1 LTNQAKATFGLA
13 VTAVVFIIIVAVFMC
28 YVVSSLNS
36 LYSKVTS
43 SEKVDETPS
52 TIPAVVSYTKPKA
65 SSGPVTVSAEDNA
78 EGSSIESSK
87 AESIGVQPIGG
98 GSVSLSLAGAGLP
111 PLHSKLAHL
120 LGLVVSAVIA
130 LCVGIVLADGTSVV
144 KLRHPSELP
153 QITARA
159 YWDQGLKYRID
170 ELLGPTYGI
179 GLHHDQSGFVWTE
192 VHAGSTLQEL
202 IEDLGVPAVIAAVP
216 SVIETDDLKHPVPF
230 LRCDALTMA
239 GLAACTFGFI
249 AETVAVLMLIFHAVN
264 LGGMASSRIAKPLAA
279 VVWLV
284 LGAGF
289 LIVILL
295 AIGIYTMRCECHNDF
310 IPYIMIQEHFNYN
323 YGFAFAITGFG
334 ASVLM
339 FFVTLFITGMKDS
352 IGESTLSSPLCSIG
366 KVLGSCFV
374 TAAFG
379 MMCALAVMASNNDFA
394 PPAEVDPNFNP
405 CEGQQPF
412 HAGPN
417 DGYFSNVNCFR
428 DAVTQTLEQAGG
440 NVTRGYVG
448 GMDAGPRR
456 PITKPYSQVGLCPVN
471 VHWHLGAEHLSVGQ
485 YDRYGTGPNSSSSG
499 SSSGSYGRQLAAGER
514 LGNRCHHYRP
524 NVSKFTT
531 PFNWKF
537 CTGMQVGETYEVHWP
552 HSAAGACGTQ
562 WQMQS
567 PFYDGVF
574 CRDGIITI
582 APLNTY
588 QKIGVQSQT
597 FVVVNDEAYYQPNL
611 FQGMLTHGQ
620 HGLDMAM
627 YTGSTTGTSRNNA
640 VCSRYTP
647 ITWQVDRK
655 CHLVSASSFDKMC
668 QDMLNNRDD
677 MSMDIYPH
685 GSREVVAHALTA
697 NNQVDG

>member
-1 LTNQAKATFGLA
+1 
-13 VTAVVFIIIVAVFMC
+13 M
-28 YVVSSLNS
+28 
-36 LYSKVTS
+36 
-43 SEKVDETPS
+43 
-52 TIPAVVSYTKPKA
+52 
-65 SSGPVTVSAEDNA
+65 
-78 EGSSIESSK
+78 
-87 AESIGVQPIGG
+87 SIGVQPIGG
-98 GSVSLSLAGAGLP
+98 GSVSLSLAAAGL

-159 YWDQGLKYRID
+159 YWNQGLKYRID

-216 SVIETDDLKHPVPF
+216 SVIETDGTHTLPPLHTSNTSTAPLPYARPSPVLLQARSRVCSPHLPRSQHPDLKHPVPF

-310 IPYIMIQEHFNYN
+310 IPYIVIQEHFNYN

-339 FFVTLFITGMKDS
+339 FFVTLFITGTKDS
-352 IGESTLSSPLCSIG
+352 TGESTLSSPLCSIG
-366 KVLGSCFV
+366 KVLGSCFMM
-374 TAAFG
+374 AAFG

-456 PITKPYSQVGLCPVN
+456 PITQPYSQVGLCPVN

-485 YDRYGTGPNSSSSG
+485 YDEYGTGPPTTNSSGSGSGSGSGLSSGSG
-499 SSSGSYGRQLAAGER
+499 SSSGGRRQLAAGER
-514 LGNRCHHYRP
+514 RGGRCHYYRNTDP
-524 NVSKFTT
+524 KFTT
-531 PFNWKF
+531 PYNWHY
-537 CTGMQVGETYEVHWP
+537 CTNMKVGETYEVHWP

-611 FQGMLTHGQ
+611 FRGMLTHGQ

-627 YTGSTTGTSRNNA
+627 YTGSTTGTSRNNQ

-685 GSREVVAHALTA
+685 GAREVVAHALTA

>member
-1 LTNQAKATFGLA
+1 
-13 VTAVVFIIIVAVFMC
+13 M
-28 YVVSSLNS
+28 
-36 LYSKVTS
+36 
-43 SEKVDETPS
+43 
-52 TIPAVVSYTKPKA
+52 
-65 SSGPVTVSAEDNA
+65 
-78 EGSSIESSK
+78 
-87 AESIGVQPIGG
+87 SIGVQPIGG
-98 GSVSLSLAGAGLP
+98 GSVSLSLAAAGL

-159 YWDQGLKYRID
+159 YWNQGLKYRID

-216 SVIETDDLKHPVPF
+216 SVIETDGTHTLPPLHTSTAPLPYARPSPVLLQARSRVCSPHLPRSQHPDLKHPVPF

-310 IPYIMIQEHFNYN
+310 IPYIVIQEHFNYN

-352 IGESTLSSPLCSIG
+352 TGESTLSSPLCSIG
-366 KVLGSCFV
+366 KVLGSCFMM
-374 TAAFG
+374 AAFG
-379 MMCALAVMASNNDFA
+379 MMCALAIMASNNDFA
-394 PPAEVDPNFNP
+394 PPAEVDPNLNP

-456 PITKPYSQVGLCPVN
+456 PITQPYSQVGLCPVN

-485 YDRYGTGPNSSSSG
+485 YDEYGTGPPTTNSSGSGSSSSG
-499 SSSGSYGRQLAAGER
+499 RRQLAAGER
-514 LGNRCHHYRP
+514 RGGRCHYYRNTDP
-524 NVSKFTT
+524 KFTT
-531 PFNWKF
+531 PYNWRF
-537 CTGMQVGETYEVHWP
+537 CTNMKVGETYEVHWP

-611 FQGMLTHGQ
+611 FRGMLTHGQ

-627 YTGSTTGTSRNNA
+627 YTGSTTGTSRDNQ

-685 GSREVVAHALTA
+685 GAREVAAHALTA

>member
-1 LTNQAKATFGLA
+1 
-13 VTAVVFIIIVAVFMC
+13 M
-28 YVVSSLNS
+28 
-36 LYSKVTS
+36 
-43 SEKVDETPS
+43 
-52 TIPAVVSYTKPKA
+52 
-65 SSGPVTVSAEDNA
+65 
-78 EGSSIESSK
+78 
-87 AESIGVQPIGG
+87 SIGVQPIGG
-98 GSVSLSLAGAGLP
+98 GSVSLSLAAAGL

-159 YWDQGLKYRID
+159 YWNQGLKYRID

-179 GLHHDQSGFVWTE
+179 GLHHDQSGFVWSE

-216 SVIETDDLKHPVPF
+216 SVIETDGTHTLPPLHTSTAPLPYARPSPVLLQARSRVCSPHLPRSQHPDLKHPVPF

-310 IPYIMIQEHFNYN
+310 IPYIVIQEHFNYN

-352 IGESTLSSPLCSIG
+352 TGESTLSSPLCSIG
-366 KVLGSCFV
+366 KVLGSCFMM
-374 TAAFG
+374 AAFG

-394 PPAEVDPNFNP
+394 PPAVVDPNLNP

-456 PITKPYSQVGLCPVN
+456 PITQPYSQVGLCPVN

-485 YDRYGTGPNSSSSG
+485 YDEYGTGPPTTNSSGSGSSSSG
-499 SSSGSYGRQLAAGER
+499 RRQLAAGER
-514 LGNRCHHYRP
+514 RGGRCHYYRNTDP
-524 NVSKFTT
+524 KFTT
-531 PFNWKF
+531 PYNWHY
-537 CTGMQVGETYEVHWP
+537 CTNMKVGETYEVHWP

-611 FQGMLTHGQ
+611 FRGMLTHGQ

-627 YTGSTTGTSRNNA
+627 YTGSTTGTSRDNQ

-685 GSREVVAHALTA
+685 GAREVVAHALTA

>member
-1 LTNQAKATFGLA
+1 
-13 VTAVVFIIIVAVFMC
+13 M
-28 YVVSSLNS
+28 
-36 LYSKVTS
+36 
-43 SEKVDETPS
+43 
-52 TIPAVVSYTKPKA
+52 
-65 SSGPVTVSAEDNA
+65 
-78 EGSSIESSK
+78 
-87 AESIGVQPIGG
+87 SIGVQPIGG
-98 GSVSLSLAGAGLP
+98 GSVSLSLAAAGL

-159 YWDQGLKYRID
+159 YWNQGLKYRID

-216 SVIETDDLKHPVPF
+216 SVIETDGTHTLPPLHTSTAPLPYARPSPVLLQARSRVCSPHLPRSHHPDLKHPVPF

-310 IPYIMIQEHFNYN
+310 IPYIVIQEHFNYN

-352 IGESTLSSPLCSIG
+352 TGESTLSSPLCSIG
-366 KVLGSCFV
+366 KVLGSCFMM
-374 TAAFG
+374 AAFG
-379 MMCALAVMASNNDFA
+379 MMCALAIMASNNDFA
-394 PPAEVDPNFNP
+394 PPAEVDPNLNP

-456 PITKPYSQVGLCPVN
+456 PITQPYSQVGLCPVN

-485 YDRYGTGPNSSSSG
+485 YDEYGTGPPTTNSSGSGSSSSG
-499 SSSGSYGRQLAAGER
+499 RRQLAAGER
-514 LGNRCHHYRP
+514 RGGRCHYYRNTDP
-524 NVSKFTT
+524 KFTT
-531 PFNWKF
+531 PYNWRF
-537 CTGMQVGETYEVHWP
+537 CTNMKVGETYEVHWP

-611 FQGMLTHGQ
+611 FRGMLTHGQ
-620 HGLDMAM
+620 HGLDMAI
-627 YTGSTTGTSRNNA
+627 YTGSTTGTSRNNQ

-685 GSREVVAHALTA
+685 GAREVVAHALTA

>member
-1 LTNQAKATFGLA
+1 
-13 VTAVVFIIIVAVFMC
+13 M
-28 YVVSSLNS
+28 
-36 LYSKVTS
+36 
-43 SEKVDETPS
+43 
-52 TIPAVVSYTKPKA
+52 
-65 SSGPVTVSAEDNA
+65 
-78 EGSSIESSK
+78 
-87 AESIGVQPIGG
+87 SIGVQPIGG
-98 GSVSLSLAGAGLP
+98 GSVSLSLAAAGL

-159 YWDQGLKYRID
+159 YWNQGLKYRID

-216 SVIETDDLKHPVPF
+216 SVIETDGTHTLPPLHTSTAPLPYARPSPVLLQARSRVCSPHLPRSQHPDLKHPVPF

-310 IPYIMIQEHFNYN
+310 IPYIVIQEHFNYN

-339 FFVTLFITGMKDS
+339 FFVTLFITGTKDS
-352 IGESTLSSPLCSIG
+352 TGESTLSSPLCSIG
-366 KVLGSCFV
+366 KVLGSCFMM
-374 TAAFG
+374 AAFG

-394 PPAEVDPNFNP
+394 PPAVVDPNLNP

-456 PITKPYSQVGLCPVN
+456 PITQPYSQVGLCPVN

-485 YDRYGTGPNSSSSG
+485 YDEYGTGPPTTNSSGSGSSSSG
-499 SSSGSYGRQLAAGER
+499 RRQLAVGER
-514 LGNRCHHYRP
+514 RGGRCHYYRNTDP
-524 NVSKFTT
+524 KFTT
-531 PFNWKF
+531 PYNWRF
-537 CTGMQVGETYEVHWP
+537 CTNMKVGETYEVHWP

-611 FQGMLTHGQ
+611 FKGMLTHGQ

-627 YTGSTTGTSRNNA
+627 YTGSTTGTSRNNQ

-685 GSREVVAHALTA
+685 GAREVVAHALTA

>member
-1 LTNQAKATFGLA
+1 
-13 VTAVVFIIIVAVFMC
+13 M
-28 YVVSSLNS
+28 
-36 LYSKVTS
+36 
-43 SEKVDETPS
+43 
-52 TIPAVVSYTKPKA
+52 
-65 SSGPVTVSAEDNA
+65 
-78 EGSSIESSK
+78 
-87 AESIGVQPIGG
+87 SIGVQPIGG
-98 GSVSLSLAGAGLP
+98 GSVSLSLAAAGL

-159 YWDQGLKYRID
+159 YWNQGLKYRID

-216 SVIETDDLKHPVPF
+216 SVIETDGTHTLPPLHTSNTSTAPLPYARPSPVLLQARSRVCSPHLPRSQHPDLKHPVPF

-310 IPYIMIQEHFNYN
+310 IPYIVIQEHFNYN

-339 FFVTLFITGMKDS
+339 FFVTLFITGTKDS
-352 IGESTLSSPLCSIG
+352 TGESTLSSPLCSIG
-366 KVLGSCFV
+366 KVLGSCFMM
-374 TAAFG
+374 AAFG

-394 PPAEVDPNFNP
+394 PPAEVDPNLNP

-456 PITKPYSQVGLCPVN
+456 PITQPYSQVGLCPVN

-485 YDRYGTGPNSSSSG
+485 YDEYGTGPPTTNSSGSGSGSGLSSGSG
-499 SSSGSYGRQLAAGER
+499 SSSGGRRQLAAGER
-514 LGNRCHHYRP
+514 RGGRCHYYRNTDP
-524 NVSKFTT
+524 KFTT
-531 PFNWKF
+531 PYNWHY
-537 CTGMQVGETYEVHWP
+537 CTNMKVGETYEVHWP

-611 FQGMLTHGQ
+611 FRGMLTHGQ

-627 YTGSTTGTSRNNA
+627 YTGSTTGTSRDNQ
-640 VCSRYTP
+640 VCSRFTP

-685 GSREVVAHALTA
+685 GAREVVAHALTA

>member
-1 LTNQAKATFGLA
+1 
-13 VTAVVFIIIVAVFMC
+13 M
-28 YVVSSLNS
+28 
-36 LYSKVTS
+36 
-43 SEKVDETPS
+43 
-52 TIPAVVSYTKPKA
+52 
-65 SSGPVTVSAEDNA
+65 
-78 EGSSIESSK
+78 
-87 AESIGVQPIGG
+87 SIGVQPIGG
-98 GSVSLSLAGAGLP
+98 GSVSLSLAAAGL

-159 YWDQGLKYRID
+159 YWNQGLKYRID

-216 SVIETDDLKHPVPF
+216 SVIETDGTHTLPPLHTSNTSTAPLPYARPSPVLLQARSRVCSPHLPRSQHPDLKHPVPF

-310 IPYIMIQEHFNYN
+310 IPYIVIQEHFNYN

-352 IGESTLSSPLCSIG
+352 TGESTLSSPLCSIG
-366 KVLGSCFV
+366 KVLGSCFMM
-374 TAAFG
+374 AAFG
-379 MMCALAVMASNNDFA
+379 MMCALAIMASNNDFA
-394 PPAEVDPNFNP
+394 PPAEVDPNLNP

-456 PITKPYSQVGLCPVN
+456 PITQPYSQVGLCPVN

-485 YDRYGTGPNSSSSG
+485 YDEYGTGPPTTNSSGSGSSSSG
-499 SSSGSYGRQLAAGER
+499 RRQLAAGER
-514 LGNRCHHYRP
+514 RGGRCHYYRNTDP
-524 NVSKFTT
+524 KFTT
-531 PFNWKF
+531 PYNWRF
-537 CTGMQVGETYEVHWP
+537 CTNMKVGETYEVHWP

-611 FQGMLTHGQ
+611 FRGMLTHGQ

-627 YTGSTTGTSRNNA
+627 YTGSTTGTSRDNQ
-640 VCSRYTP
+640 VCSRFTP

-685 GSREVVAHALTA
+685 GAREVVAHALTA

>member
-1 LTNQAKATFGLA
+1 
-13 VTAVVFIIIVAVFMC
+13 M
-28 YVVSSLNS
+28 
-36 LYSKVTS
+36 
-43 SEKVDETPS
+43 
-52 TIPAVVSYTKPKA
+52 
-65 SSGPVTVSAEDNA
+65 
-78 EGSSIESSK
+78 
-87 AESIGVQPIGG
+87 SIGVQPIGG
-98 GSVSLSLAGAGLP
+98 GSVSLSLAAAGL

-159 YWDQGLKYRID
+159 YWNQGLKYRID

-216 SVIETDDLKHPVPF
+216 SVIETDGTHTLPPLHTSTAPLPYARPSPVLLQARSRVCSPHLPRSQHPDLKHPVPF

-310 IPYIMIQEHFNYN
+310 IPYIVIQEHFNYN

-352 IGESTLSSPLCSIG
+352 TGESTLSSPLCSIG
-366 KVLGSCFV
+366 KVLGSCFMM
-374 TAAFG
+374 AAFG

-456 PITKPYSQVGLCPVN
+456 PITQPDSQVGLCPVN

-485 YDRYGTGPNSSSSG
+485 YDEYGTGPPPTNSSGSGSSSSG
-499 SSSGSYGRQLAAGER
+499 RRQLAAGER
-514 LGNRCHHYRP
+514 RGGRCHYYRNTDP
-524 NVSKFTT
+524 KVTT
-531 PFNWKF
+531 PYNWHY
-537 CTGMQVGETYEVHWP
+537 CTNMKVGETYEVHWP

-611 FQGMLTHGQ
+611 FRGMLTHGQ

-627 YTGSTTGTSRNNA
+627 YTGSTTGTSRNNQ

-685 GSREVVAHALTA
+685 GAREVVAHALTA

>member
-1 LTNQAKATFGLA
+1 
-13 VTAVVFIIIVAVFMC
+13 M
-28 YVVSSLNS
+28 
-36 LYSKVTS
+36 
-43 SEKVDETPS
+43 
-52 TIPAVVSYTKPKA
+52 
-65 SSGPVTVSAEDNA
+65 
-78 EGSSIESSK
+78 
-87 AESIGVQPIGG
+87 SIGVQPIGG
-98 GSVSLSLAGAGLP
+98 GSVSLSLAAAGL

-159 YWDQGLKYRID
+159 YWNQGLKYRID

-216 SVIETDDLKHPVPF
+216 SVIETDGTHTLPPLHTSTAPLPYARPSPVLLQARSRVCSPHLPRSQHPDLKHPVPF

-310 IPYIMIQEHFNYN
+310 IPYIVIQEHFNYN

-352 IGESTLSSPLCSIG
+352 TGESTLSSPLCSIG
-366 KVLGSCFV
+366 KVLGSCFMM
-374 TAAFG
+374 AAFG
-379 MMCALAVMASNNDFA
+379 MMCALAIMASNNDFA
-394 PPAEVDPNFNP
+394 PPAEVDPNLNP

-456 PITKPYSQVGLCPVN
+456 PITQPYSQVGLCPVN

-485 YDRYGTGPNSSSSG
+485 YDEYGTGPPTTNSSGSGSGSGLSSGSG
-499 SSSGSYGRQLAAGER
+499 SSSGGRRQLAAGER
-514 LGNRCHHYRP
+514 RGGRCHYYRNTDP
-524 NVSKFTT
+524 KFTT
-531 PFNWKF
+531 PYNWHY
-537 CTGMQVGETYEVHWP
+537 CTNMKVGETYEVHWP

-611 FQGMLTHGQ
+611 FRGMLTHGQ
-620 HGLDMAM
+620 HGLDMAI
-627 YTGSTTGTSRNNA
+627 YTGSTTGTSRNNQ

-685 GSREVVAHALTA
+685 GAREVVAHALTA